1 MILGKVFLQILN
13 RLCQKRYWA
22 SLSSFSYDN
31 YVRLCAVHGNIANLQ
46 RQKLIDAHGSRIQKK
61 QKRVITKTNGG
72 SCCARSLSFLEFFH
86 SAHSP
91 PAGTL
96 KRMICH
102 YLIGISEK
110 RARRTISHCRL
121 PGYSYGLFSS
131 KQSTPQCFSCKSNQH
146 STFRALCLLPL

>member
-72 SCCARSLSFLEFFH
+72 SLVWH
-86 SAHSP
+86 
-91 PAGTL
+91 G
-96 KRMICH
+96 
-102 YLIGISEK
+102 
-110 RARRTISHCRL
+110 
-121 PGYSYGLFSS
+121 
-131 KQSTPQCFSCKSNQH
+131 
-146 STFRALCLLPL
+146 